1 MSNKK
6 VLFRNGKI
14 PSSISY
20 QQPKRFYKNLWM
32 KIIAIIILSA
42 SLMQITIKIIQ
53 IETLYRHQTISSKFK
68 TFNKIHYIFYKR
80 NFNKL

>member
-1 MSNKK
+1 MKKKK

-32 KIIAIIILSA
+32 KIITIVILNA

-53 IETLYRHQTISSKFK
+53 IEILY
-68 TFNKIHYIFYKR
+68 
-80 NFNKL
+80 